1 LPVNQPQVQVLIGD
15 APLAGAISLEVEQV
29 AYFAAGRFVVTVALG
44 DAAYFAS
51 LGLQT
56 ITISVAVSAAG
67 YVNLLTG
74 QIDNIKIDLLENT
87 AALSGRDLSARLI
100 DTQIS
105 ETFANQT
112 ASQIATVIAGRH
124 GLAANVT
131 PTTTPVGQYYEL
143 DHARSA
149 LSLNSR
155 NGSEWNMLFLL
166 AQAEGFGLSVTGTT
180 LNFGPP
186 AAGTPVLLTPGSCI
200 ALALDMATTIP
211 ASTTVKS
218 WNTRN
223 KAVVT
228 QTAGP
233 QSAGATLIRP
243 NLTSAQAGILAANH
257 LAALRRHAT
266 ILKATIPGETVLTPA
281 SPVQLSGTNSP
292 LDQTYVIDTIIRSI
306 DMRNGFVETIH
317 AHAVAA

>member
-1 LPVNQPQVQVLIGD
+1 LPVNQPQVRVMIGN
-15 APLAGAISLEVEQV
+15 APLAGAIALEVEQV
-29 AYFAAGRFVVTVALG
+29 AYFCSGRFVVTVALG

-51 LGLQT
+51 LGVQT
-56 ITISVAVSAAG
+56 ITISVAVTAG
-67 YVNLLTG
+67 GFAELLTG

-87 AALSGRDLSARLI
+87 ATLSGRDLSARLI

-124 GLAANVT
+124 GLAANVA

-155 NGSEWNMLFLL
+155 NGSEWNLLSVL

-180 LNFGPP
+180 LNFGPLP
-186 AAGTPVLLTPGSCI
+186 AGVPILLTPGSCI
-200 ALALDMATTIP
+200 ALGLDMATTIP
-211 ASTTVKS
+211 NSATVKS

-228 QTAGP
+228 QTAGAE
-233 QSAGATLIRP
+233 SGGATLIRP
-243 NLTSAQAGILAANH
+243 NLTSAQAGTLAANH
-257 LAALRRHAT
+257 LSALQRHAT
-266 ILKATIPGETVLTPA
+266 ILKATIPGETVLTTA
-281 SPVQLSGTNSP
+281 SPILLSGTNSP
-292 LDQTYVIDTIIRSI
+292 LDQTYVIDAIIRSI
-306 DMRNGFVETIH
+306 DVRSGFVETIH
-317 AHAVAA
+317 AHAVG

>member
-1 LPVNQPQVQVLIGD
+1 VRVLIAD
-15 APLAGAISLEVEQV
+15 APLAGAIALEVEQV

-44 DAAYFAS
+44 NASYFAS

-67 YVNLLTG
+67 YVDLLTG

-87 AALSGRDLSARLI
+87 ATLSGRDLSARLI

-112 ASQIATVIAGRH
+112 ASQIATIIAGRR

-166 AQAEGFGLSVTGTT
+166 AQAEGFRLSVTGTT
-180 LNFGPP
+180 LNFGPRP
-186 AAGTPVLLTPGSCI
+186 ASTPVLLTPGSCM
-200 ALALDMATTIP
+200 ALGLDVATTIP
-211 ASTTVKS
+211 TSATVKS

-223 KAVVT
+223 KQVVT
-228 QTAGP
+228 QTAGTQP
-233 QSAGATLIRP
+233 GGATLIRP
-243 NLTSAQAGILAANH
+243 NLTSAQAATLAANH
-257 LAALRRHAT
+257 LSALQRHAT

-281 SPVQLSGTNSP
+281 SPILLSGTNSA
-292 LDQTYVIDTIIRSI
+292 LDQTYVIDSIIRSI

-317 AHAVAA
+317 AHAAG